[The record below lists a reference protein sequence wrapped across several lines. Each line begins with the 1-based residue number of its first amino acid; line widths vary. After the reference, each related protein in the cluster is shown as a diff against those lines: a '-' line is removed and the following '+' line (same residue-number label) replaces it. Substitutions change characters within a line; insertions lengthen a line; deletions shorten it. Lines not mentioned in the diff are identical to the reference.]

1 LTPQAYCEHLEVYEE
16 MYVKHMVAKGA
27 EAAKACELML
37 TSLNAINS

>member
-1 LTPQAYCEHLEVYEE
+1 
-16 MYVKHMVAKGA
+16 MVAKGA